1 MNNLTERIKKLETQL
16 QDQNKNNEVDRI
28 NKLETQLQDENDEIE
43 DLRNRSLRNTLIF
56 KNLPEE
62 NNETWEDTCRVLTKF
77 IHSKFDLPYDK
88 EFIDGQIS
96 RAHRGEADNFRNEE
110 ESENQW
116 KGPKPIFA
124 QIVNWRLAEKIEII
138 KLHAQKRTKVTV
150 NQMYSKQL
158 TARRNDALKRRYDM
172 MKNDK
177 TIQVKLDFP
186 AVLKSKKR
194 GTRVNWITA
203 EQF

>member
-1 MNNLTERIKKLETQL
+1 MQSTYQIY
-16 QDQNKNNEVDRI
+16 
-28 NKLETQLQDENDEIE
+28 
-43 DLRNRSLRNTLIF
+43 TLKI
-56 KNLPEE
+56 
-62 NNETWEDTCRVLTKF
+62 R
-77 IHSKFDLPYDK
+77 LPYDK

-96 RAHRGEADNFRNEE
+96 RAHQGGAESFRNKE

-124 QIVNWRLAEKIEII
+124 QIIYWWLAEEIKTEII

-158 TARRNDALKRRYDM
+158 TAHRNDALKRRYEM
-172 MKNDK
+172 MENDQ

-194 GTRVNWITA
+194 GTRSNWITVDR
-203 EQF
+203 F